1 MKVKDLKVK
10 YSILPARIIGEKRFK
25 IAHYNVMCALGV
37 HASKSGLVFATH
49 ETIAG
54 ECPHVQTTTIK
65 KAINDLVTWGY
76 VHRLEPKYMKGQK
89 SRYLTNRYMVVWE
102 GGQDIPPYEEL
113 QKQYYSEIVADGKQD
128 ETVKGERQAVQEGEV
143 LGSILDQKVV
153 RKYHAMILNACSQ
166 VYGNIPNYS
175 LREIEIHLDNFT
187 DDAINWKYIK
197 YFTHDNFIEV
207 FTQIKATNKN
217 LPTVKEV
224 FNAIKNR

>member
-102 GGQDIPPYEEL
+102 AGQDIPPYEEL
-113 QKQYYSEIVADGKQD
+113 QKQYYKEIVADGKQD
-128 ETVKGERQAVQEGEV
+128 ETVKGERQAVQEGAV
-143 LGSILDQKVV
+143 SGSVDAKTLTQFATMLGMVC
-153 RKYHAMILNACSQ
+153 AE
-166 VYGNIPNYS
+166 VYGHIPNYTK
-175 LREIEIHLDNFT
+175 REVENHMQNCNVALPNHPVLQDI
-187 DDAINWKYIK
+187 
-197 YFTHDNFIEV
+197 

-224 FNAIKNR
+224 FNAIENR